1 MIFNRFFRR
10 RPRHNQ
16 PLKEDA
22 GPVAPVSK
30 EILMSMESN
39 EMRVAILENGAL
51 EEFYIERADNERM
64 LGNIYKG
71 RVKSLVPGIGAS
83 FIDLGTRRDGFL
95 YVADALKSPLDED
108 TISSEEADDKHVRDT
123 DVKIQDI
130 LKIGQE
136 IVVQVVKEPIRTK
149 GPRLTTKFTIPARY
163 LVLMPG
169 DNKIGISRRIDDRK
183 ERDRLRQMFS
193 EIELPQD
200 AGFIVRTAAEGKSKK
215 EFVRDIRYLVNQWNT
230 VKGSIHKKRAP
241 NMIHRELDLVERTI
255 RDFLTEDTGRIVV
268 DHPDL
273 FHKVRRFLH
282 IYLSDVHFNLDFY
295 RGKTPLFE
303 KYNIEKEIE
312 KAYQKNVYLKCGG
325 YIVIEQTEGLVSID
339 VNTGKYAGRNNLE
352 ETAFRTNCE
361 AAQEISRQMRLRD
374 MGGIII
380 VDFIDMEKEDHR
392 RNVIRTFRDSV
403 RRDRARTN
411 ILSLSELG
419 LVEMTRQ
426 RVRPSLESAYYDSC
440 PYCEGKGVIKSANT
454 VSIGVIKQ
462 IRKTLMNVTDKT
474 LQVTAHPSVADRLL
488 HHDARAIREV
498 EKRTRNK
505 IVITADGSL
514 HIEDSNLNLL

>member
-1 MIFNRFFRR
+1 MIFNRLFK
-10 RPRHNQ
+10 PS
-16 PLKEDA
+16 
-22 GPVAPVSK
+22 GPHPKPEEGVPSSTPASK
-30 EILMSMESN
+30 EILMSQEAN

-51 EEFYIERADNERM
+51 EEFYVERTDNERM

-95 YVADALKSPLDED
+95 YVADALKSPLDEE
-108 TISSEEADDKHVRDT
+108 TASFEEADDKQVRNT

-215 EFVRDIRYLVNQWNT
+215 EFVRDIRYLVNQWKQI
-230 VKGSIHKKRAP
+230 KGSIHKKRAP
-241 NMIHRELDLVERTI
+241 NLIHRELDLIERTI

-268 DHPDL
+268 DHVDL
-273 FHKVRRFLH
+273 FHKVRRFLR
-282 IYLSDVHFNLDFY
+282 IYLSDVHFNLEFY

-361 AAQEISRQMRLRD
+361 AAQEIARQMRLRD

-380 VDFIDMEKEDHR
+380 VDFIDMEREEHR
-392 RNVIRTFRDSV
+392 RNVIRTFRESV

-440 PYCEGKGVIKSANT
+440 SYCEGKGVVKSATT
-454 VSIGVIKQ
+454 VSIGVIKE
-462 IRKTLMNVTDKT
+462 IRKTLLNASDKT
-474 LQVTAHPSVADRLL
+474 LQVTAHPSVAERLL
-488 HHDARAIREV
+488 HHDARTIREI
-498 EKRTRNK
+498 ERRTRNK

-514 HIEDSNLNLL
+514 HIEDSNLNLI

>member
-16 PLKEDA
+16 PVKEDA

-215 EFVRDIRYLVNQWNT
+215 EFVRDIRN
-230 VKGSIHKKRAP
+230 
-241 NMIHRELDLVERTI
+241 
-255 RDFLTEDTGRIVV
+255 
-268 DHPDL
+268 
-273 FHKVRRFLH
+273 
-282 IYLSDVHFNLDFY
+282 
-295 RGKTPLFE
+295 
-303 KYNIEKEIE
+303 
-312 KAYQKNVYLKCGG
+312 
-325 YIVIEQTEGLVSID
+325 
-339 VNTGKYAGRNNLE
+339 
-352 ETAFRTNCE
+352 
-361 AAQEISRQMRLRD
+361 
-374 MGGIII
+374 GIW
-380 VDFIDMEKEDHR
+380 
-392 RNVIRTFRDSV
+392 
-403 RRDRARTN
+403 
-411 ILSLSELG
+411 
-419 LVEMTRQ
+419 
-426 RVRPSLESAYYDSC
+426 
-440 PYCEGKGVIKSANT
+440 
-454 VSIGVIKQ
+454 
-462 IRKTLMNVTDKT
+462 
-474 LQVTAHPSVADRLL
+474 
-488 HHDARAIREV
+488 
-498 EKRTRNK
+498 
-505 IVITADGSL
+505 
-514 HIEDSNLNLL
+514 